1 MTCAISLNP
10 HNYTMSYTERLN
22 NMPNCI
28 AGSWKRQSSN
38 PSFLISNS
46 TLYHTIVPSMSC
58 CRVSSTLPTPL
69 MLLLSYPHHWCFRWV
84 AHKILSLKKATR
96 CQLILGFPLQ
106 RSVAV
111 GTNRQMWLNH
121 GGFMDWSLQANTADP
136 WKCGFKL
143 GRSTYTYFSIGNTT
157 ILHSLLLVESADARE
172 LRILRAN

>member
-111 GTNRQMWLNH
+111 GTNRGKCDWTMEDLWTGLCRQIQMTLESVGLNWAGPLTH
-121 GGFMDWSLQANTADP
+121 IFQ
-136 WKCGFKL
+136 
-143 GRSTYTYFSIGNTT
+143 
-157 ILHSLLLVESADARE
+157 
-172 LRILRAN
+172 

>member
-1 MTCAISLNP
+1 MEVRPAYIIGNSEYSLYARHCAKYLTCAISLNP

-69 MLLLSYPHHWCFRWV
+69 MLSLSCSQDPESQESNSV
-84 AHKILSLKKATR
+84 STNLGLPSPKISGSGNK
-96 CQLILGFPLQ
+96 
-106 RSVAV
+106 
-111 GTNRQMWLNH
+111 
-121 GGFMDWSLQANTADP
+121 QANVTEP
-136 WKCGFKL
+136 WRIYG
-143 GRSTYTYFSIGNTT
+143 
-157 ILHSLLLVESADARE
+157 LVSAGKYR
-172 LRILRAN
+172 

>member
-1 MTCAISLNP
+1 MPDTVLSIWHVLSHWILTT
-10 HNYTMSYTERLN
+10 YTMSYTERLN

-69 MLLLSYPHHWCFRWV
+69 MLSLSCSQDPESQESNSV
-84 AHKILSLKKATR
+84 STNLGLPSPKISGSGNK
-96 CQLILGFPLQ
+96 Q
-106 RSVAV
+106 
-111 GTNRQMWLNH
+111 RQMWLNH

-136 WKCGFKL
+136 WKCGFQL